1 MVNRMI
7 RLMWP
12 KLTAAIFD
20 EVIKMLKPMM
30 QQTFKQVKQQRR
42 PQEWTAYAAAATVPT
57 PAAGPTYTA
66 TAGQQVAPEASHQ
79 S

>member
-30 QQTFKQVKQQRR
+30 QQTFKQVSQQ
-42 PQEWTAYAAAATVPT
+42 PYHGT
-57 PAAGPTYTA
+57 
-66 TAGQQVAPEASHQ
+66 
-79 S
+79 